1 MLNVFTSSNKVG
13 ELFQSTASSK
23 YIFKYAAT
31 ALSSEAVSLTMPVT
45 NEQYDFWHGLHPI
58 FEMNLPEGILLEKL
72 KTIYRKQIINF
83 SDLDLLKIVGK
94 NQIGRI
100 TFATEPD
107 NISVIDAIG
116 LNLTQFKT
124 YAGTEE
130 LLESLLLKYGAN
142 SGIAGVQ
149 PKIMVLD
156 TGDTSNPK
164 LSELDRLTY
173 KDTTH
178 IIKSWSEGSYPEL
191 ATNEYFCMLV
201 AKKAGLRTPEI
212 ELTNNGKFLI
222 IKRFDFIDNHYYG
235 FEDFCVLQAKR
246 TREKY
251 DSSYEQIA
259 KSIKNNLVGESTIN
273 LKSALFDYFKSL
285 VVNVLLRNG
294 DAHLKNY
301 GLIYKDTNS
310 IVNLA
315 PIYDIVTT
323 TVYLPKDIMALTLN
337 GSKRWASRDELL
349 AFATKSC
356 MLSNAQALQVFEEVI
371 AAIKQVSELLIQEI
385 ELSHK
390 FKDIGLQMLTIW
402 YDSINNF

>member
-1 MLNVFTSSNKVG
+1 MLNVFTASNKVG
-13 ELFQSTASSK
+13 ELFQSTTSSK
-23 YIFKYAAT
+23 FIFSYSAT
-31 ALSSEAVSLTMPVT
+31 ALPNEAVSLTMPVI

-83 SDLDLLKIVGK
+83 SDLDLLKIVGR

-100 TFATEPD
+100 TFSAEPD
-107 NISVIDAIG
+107 KNSVIDAIG

-156 TGDTSNPK
+156 TGDTTNPK

-201 AKKAGLRTPEI
+201 AKKAGLKTPEI

-222 IKRFDFIDNHYYG
+222 IKRFDLIDNTYYG

-246 TREKY
+246 TCEKY

-259 KSIKNNLVGESTIN
+259 RSIKNNLVGESTIN

-301 GLIYKDTNS
+301 GLIYKDTSS

-337 GSKRWASRDELL
+337 GSKRWASRDDLL

-356 MLSNAQALQVFEEVI
+356 MLSNAQASQIFEEVI
-371 AAIKQVSELLIQEI
+371 TAIKQVSELLMQEI
-385 ELSHK
+385 ELNHK
-390 FKDIGLQMLTIW
+390 VKDVGLRMLSIW
-402 YDSINNF
+402 HDSITSF

>member
-23 YIFKYAAT
+23 YIFNYAAT
-31 ALSSEAVSLTMPVT
+31 ALPSEAVSLTMPVT

-100 TFATEPD
+100 TFATEID
-107 NISVIDAIG
+107 NNSVIDAIG

-156 TGDTSNPK
+156 TGDTTNPK

-201 AKKAGLRTPEI
+201 AKKAGLKTPEI

-222 IKRFDFIDNHYYG
+222 IKRFDLIDNTYYG

-273 LKSALFDYFKSL
+273 LKPALFDYFKSL

-301 GLIYKDTNS
+301 GLIYKDTSS

-323 TVYLPKDIMALTLN
+323 TAYLPKDIMALTLN
-337 GSKRWASRDELL
+337 GSKRWASRDDLL

-356 MLSNAQALQVFEEVI
+356 MLSNAQASQIFEEVI
-371 AAIKQVSELLIQEI
+371 AAIKQVSELLTQEV
-385 ELSHK
+385 ELNHK
-390 FKDIGLQMLTIW
+390 FKDIGLQMLAIW
-402 YDSINNF
+402 RDSITSF